1 MNQDSFRSVVCRS
14 LSKSLPSRSKHDSS
28 PEKAQCAAAPYVVT
42 LQPAVC
48 RSCQGRDWSPTQ
60 SNREE
65 RSILSHR
72 DYEMRS
78 SLSRHFAEDL
88 LRGAMDLQESL
99 VMLEKFQTV
108 SRSMRQS
115 NKKRVPEAGES
126 LDVTGIREALLEASI
141 TKKVVNG
148 SVSGRFDG
156 QLRNS
161 NDELKRVIKDSLYR
175 MNLSSVSTSD
185 EQASLSQSARYA
197 PNSSVVSKST
207 KQKKVV
213 PRSLSCKT
221 VQPDRSK
228 SPSLV
233 ARLMGLEGLP
243 MHKGVSGKK
252 DETLKT
258 VSSPRA
264 QFDIEMPKSRTPPSE
279 KLPRRLLGKDS
290 ERKGKA
296 GQEVTKT
303 IQVKR
308 ISKTTASDEHKVQQ
322 QNVQTDY
329 PYLRRDILPLQ
340 DTSALTELGSVK
352 SIKRE
357 QRTVQA
363 RTKAP
368 EDVRVVP
375 PLVRSQ
381 HIKQNTEINRRS
393 NNTQKHR
400 LTDRKGEGRKDTKAK
415 TASASR
421 TNSKQVKIP
430 DKKLV
435 SSSNSPS
442 TSRAMKPVLRR
453 KPGNSSVNTV
463 SSRNVK
469 NSIIDDIVAY
479 EVHGGFIQADCP
491 STEHSATPSD
501 ESCQS
506 ADWDTEPSIYD
517 IPEDFGG
524 SNEASSSSS
533 VEKTISTEDYA
544 FHPPINRAAPTKE
557 AEIKDEMSLLLLSD
571 ESFLIRAAKLVGIHA
586 YDHLIEHYKGT
597 PKAEVKD
604 RQLYVDV
611 AAEQLER
618 KHRQQ
623 SSRCGTGFGNQKCRS
638 APYFSLEA
646 LVGDISTGTQ
656 KLKSYRDTENC
667 DMGSKDSLTVK
678 LERDVGCTDPSINS
692 VWDMGWQDWICME
705 ETEFWVRDAGE
716 SVLSTLIEEVALDML
731 VL

>member
-1 MNQDSFRSVVCRS
+1 MNHDSFRSVVCRS
-14 LSKSLPSRSKHDSS
+14 LSKNLPSRSKHDSS
-28 PEKAQCAAAPYVVT
+28 PEKAQCAPPYVVT

-48 RSCQGRDWSPTQ
+48 RSCQGQDWSPTR

-65 RSILSHR
+65 RSILSQR
-72 DYEMRS
+72 DHVMRS

-126 LDVTGIREALLEASI
+126 LDVTGIHEALLEASI
-141 TKKVVNG
+141 AKKVVTG
-148 SVSGRFDG
+148 SVSSRFDG

-161 NDELKRVIKDSLYR
+161 TDELKRVIKDSLYR
-175 MNLSSVSTSD
+175 MNLSPVSTND

-197 PNSSVVSKST
+197 PDSSVVSKST
-207 KQKKVV
+207 KQKKAV
-213 PRSLSCKT
+213 PRSLSCT
-221 VQPDRSK
+221 PVQPDRSK

-243 MHKGVSGKK
+243 THKGVAAKK

-264 QFDIEMPKSRTPPSE
+264 QFDIEMPKSKTSSE
-279 KLPRRLLGKDS
+279 KLPRQLLGKDS

-296 GQEVTKT
+296 GQEVMKT

-308 ISKTTASDEHKVQQ
+308 ILKTTTPDEHKVQQ
-322 QNVQTDY
+322 QNVQTNY
-329 PYLRRDILPLQ
+329 PYLRRDILPSQ
-340 DTSALTELGSVK
+340 DTSALTELGSVR

-357 QRTVQA
+357 QRTAQS

-375 PLVRSQ
+375 HAVQNQ
-381 HIKQNTEINRRS
+381 HIKQNTETNRRS
-393 NNTQKHR
+393 NNTHKHR
-400 LTDRKGEGRKDTKAK
+400 LTDRKGEGRKDMKAK
-415 TASASR
+415 TASSSR
-421 TNSKQVKIP
+421 TNSKQVKTP
-430 DKKLV
+430 DKKLD

-442 TSRAMKPVLRR
+442 TCRAVKPVSRR
-453 KPGNSSVNTV
+453 TPGNSRVNTV
-463 SSRNVK
+463 SSRNVE
-469 NSIIDDIVAY
+469 NSIIDDIVEY
-479 EVHGGFIQADCP
+479 EVDRGFIQADGP

-501 ESCQS
+501 ESFQS

-517 IPEDFGG
+517 IQEDFGG

-533 VEKTISTEDYA
+533 AERTISTDDNA
-544 FHPPINRAAPTKE
+544 FQPPINRAAPTKE
-557 AEIKDEMSLLLLSD
+557 AEIKDEMSLLLVSD
-571 ESFLIRAAKLVGIHA
+571 KSFLTRAAQLVGIHA
-586 YDHLIEHYKGT
+586 YDHLIEQYKGT
-597 PKAEVKD
+597 PNTEVKD
-604 RQLYVDV
+604 RQLYVDIGL
-611 AAEQLER
+611 EQLER

-638 APYFSLEA
+638 TPYFSLEA
-646 LVGDISTGTQ
+646 LVGDISTGTR
-656 KLKSYRDTENC
+656 KLKSYTE
-667 DMGSKDSLTVK
+667 DESHDSGSKDSLTVK
-678 LERDVGCTDPSINS
+678 LERDVVCTDPSINS
-692 VWDMGWQDWICME
+692 AWDMGWQDWICME

-716 SVLSTLIEEVALDML
+716 EVLSSLIEEVALDML
-731 VL
+731 VW